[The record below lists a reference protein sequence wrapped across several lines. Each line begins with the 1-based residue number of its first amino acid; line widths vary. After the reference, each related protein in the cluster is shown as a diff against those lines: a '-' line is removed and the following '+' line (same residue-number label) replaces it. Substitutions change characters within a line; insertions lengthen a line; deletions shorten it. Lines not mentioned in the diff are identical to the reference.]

1 SFEFYQKRVTSTYYA
16 ATSGTSMSCPHVTG
30 VVALMLAREPN
41 LTPAQIRS
49 RLIAT
54 ADDIGAPGFDEASG
68 YGKLNAYRA
77 LRWTEHDAH
86 D

>member
-1 SFEFYQKRVTSTYYA
+1 MKRVTSTMYA
-16 ATSGTSMSCPHVTG
+16 ATSGTSMACPHVTG
-30 VVALMLAREPN
+30 VVALMLSREPG

-54 ADDIGAPGFDEASG
+54 ADDIEAPGFDEASG
-68 YGKLNAYRA
+68 YGKLNALRA
-77 LRWTEHDAH
+77 LQWTAHDAR